1 MSKKKKKN
9 PKTRRQHSGSQ
20 KQNQQAQQ
28 RIQREQREQYSE
40 REQLRDAPNSGANRQ
55 QKREQNRKPH
65 VHRSSKPIWLRVAII
80 VVLVA
85 ILLGF
90 VLVPLLSMH

>member
-28 RIQREQREQYSE
+28 RMQREQRERNA
-40 REQLRDAPNSGANRQ
+40 REEQRDLPNTGANRQ
-55 QKREQNRKPH
+55 QKRDQIRNPH
-65 VHRSSKPIWLRVAII
+65 GHRSSKPTWLRVLII
-80 VVLVA
+80 VVLIA
-85 ILLGF
+85 ILCGF
-90 VLVPLLSMH
+90 VLVPVLSMR